1 MCRSRG
7 RSSRPIIAT
16 EPPPA
21 AQCGA
26 AKPSLAFAA
35 PSVAGNRRLP
45 LTDASP
51 SRRRVASMALIR
63 SPGWRPG
70 GAGGARVRRRRPRR
84 RRRRD
89 IRQPSL
95 AFAAPSVAGN
105 RRLPLTDASPSRRR
119 VASMALIRS
128 PGWRPGGAG
137 GARVRRRRPRRRRRR
152 DVRQPSLAFAAPSPD
167 VRGCNCGIR
176 SLDADCAAPSWLR
189 LSAHAGSQG
198 VGDPSLT
205 RTHEP
210 GLWAVSRETKS

>member
-51 SRRRVASMALIR
+51 SWRRVASMALIR

-152 DVRQPSLAFAAPSPD
+152 DIRQPSLAFAAP
-167 VRGCNCGIR
+167 VGRGQPPVASDRRVALPATRGEHGASALSMPTALRHPGC
-176 SLDADCAAPSWLR
+176 DCRHTPALR
-189 LSAHAGSQG
+189 A
-198 VGDPSLT
+198 
-205 RTHEP
+205 
-210 GLWAVSRETKS
+210 WATPP